1 MRTLLRLS
9 VFPLSIFMMAILY
22 DSRSFM
28 FGAFCAWALLLMV
41 IFRPAAK
48 VRIVIAIIAVIT
60 LIVLFWLKLDS
71 SLGRLLIYKVSLP
84 LLQENWLTGIG
95 YGNLSKV
102 YLYEQAAYFASQSY
116 TEKELLL
123 ADNTFFVFNEYYRLL
138 IELGIWVL
146 IPMLFILISLFR
158 LSVQAIKT
166 HHLFAYLFTS
176 VLIAILV
183 ASLFTN
189 TFSKSFYWI
198 LWLTQSVVSLW
209 LIKLKKKIACLYVN
223 ISILLLTAYVTVI
236 LWQAEQQL
244 TDLKYEVRSGE
255 YDTREITQRLEVYKP
270 QWYSDQVSI
279 LEIRSEFYIQQ
290 ENWEMARQSVDFLVE
305 QKPLNVSFAN
315 LAMIYERLD
324 KKELAEHYYLLA
336 VHAVPNRFVTRLQLF
351 DFYLHDGQYTK
362 AQLVGEEIM
371 NLPVKIPSP
380 VVNDIRNTVQYKL
393 NEL

>member
-1 MRTLLRLS
+1 M
-9 VFPLSIFMMAILY
+9 
-22 DSRSFM
+22 
-28 FGAFCAWALLLMV
+28 
-41 IFRPAAK
+41 
-48 VRIVIAIIAVIT
+48 
-60 LIVLFWLKLDS
+60 FWLKLDS

-102 YLYEQAAYFASQSY
+102 YLYEQAAYFANQSY

-146 IPMLFILISLFR
+146 IPMLFILIALFR

-183 ASLFTN
+183 ASLFSN

-209 LIKLKKKIACLYVN
+209 LIKLNKKIVCLYVN

-236 LWQAEQQL
+236 VWQAEQQL
-244 TDLKYEVRSGE
+244 TDLKYEVRSEE
-255 YDTREITQRLEVYKP
+255 YDTREITQRLEIYKP
-270 QWYSDQVSI
+270 RWYSDQVSI

-290 ENWEMARQSVDFLVE
+290 EKWEMPRQSVESLVE

-315 LAMIYERLD
+315 LAMIYERLH

-336 VHAVPNRFVTRLQLF
+336 VHAVPNRFVTRLRLF
-351 DFYLHDGQYTK
+351 DFYVKEGQYDK
-362 AQLVGEEIM
+362 AIQTGEEIIQ
-371 NLPVKIPSP
+371 LPIKVHSTL
-380 VVNDIRNTVQYKL
+380 VEDIRSTVQYKL